1 MKFEKAFVEITSLD
15 VKDVLTAS
23 DKPVCQGDMGGCMF
37 L

>member
-1 MKFEKAFVEITSLD
+1 MKFEKAFVEIISLD

-23 DKPVCQGDMGGCMF
+23 TVICDGDLGGCAF